1 MLFLF
6 LIKAYIQIFAIIIL
20 DRINMSPEDFLG
32 KGGQK
37 STKKCDVLF
46 ELPVM
51 KPWAMVMATTQP
63 KTLEGPIYGT
73 KI

>member
-1 MLFLF
+1 
-6 LIKAYIQIFAIIIL
+6 
-20 DRINMSPEDFLG
+20 MSPEDFLG